1 MRASAGCLG
10 AALTAAAHDISV
22 SAGPQVREMKV
33 SVDDLKVLPQRRL
46 DLDFNEKLE
55 GLEAVKPVV
64 GEIVLQYSAS
74 GVRLNGRVKTLL
86 KLQCDR
92 CLRPYFQALAVNLE
106 EGFVSEHYSNS
117 IVDNS
122 DRELRQSDFVEPI
135 PANGVLDISDVVYQ
149 AVTLAT
155 PAFKDC
161 GSECPGPPG
170 AAEPS
175 EEGAAVESGGKGVKS
190 GGGSKNAAQAEDK
203 IDPRWKNLKTLFPK
217 EDSQQNS

>member
-1 MRASAGCLG
+1 
-10 AALTAAAHDISV
+10 
-22 SAGPQVREMKV
+22 MKV

-46 DLDFNEKLE
+46 DLDFNENLE

-64 GEIVLQYSAS
+64 GEVDLQYSAS

-92 CLRPYFQALAVNLE
+92 CLRPYFLALSVDIE
-106 EGFVSEHYSNS
+106 EDFVSEHYSDN
-117 IVDNS
+117 IVDNA
-122 DRELRQSDFVEPI
+122 DRELHQSDFVEPI

-155 PAFKDC
+155 PAIKDC

-170 AAEPS
+170 AADQS
-175 EEGAAVESGGKGVKS
+175 GEGAAVQSDGKGLRS
-190 GGGSKNAAQAEDK
+190 GSGSKNAAQAEDK